1 MRLNR
6 PVSMVCFRKH
16 DNYKPN
22 QATMLPLRYILF
34 VAAMFVGIH
43 VMSQPAERRTSRTEY
58 INRWKDEAVSQMMT
72 YGIPASIT
80 LAQGILESADGNSPL
95 AKYANNHFGI
105 KCHDWTGETF
115 IQDDD
120 AKNECF
126 RKYEDAQGSYRDHS
140 LFLKEKSRYAFLF
153 DYTPTDYKNW
163 AHGLKKAG
171 YATNSQ
177 YAYRLIQI
185 IEENELYKYDK
196 TETFARKEVK
206 PEKDAVATIT
216 VEAREVKIHENNIRF
231 VLAKKGDTA
240 FKLAKEFEMGLWQIY
255 KYNDLGGKDEI
266 KEGDVIYL
274 QPKRNK
280 ANVNLHQ
287 VKQGETMRDISQKY
301 GIKLKKL
308 YKKNNIERG
317 KEPVA
322 GTTLYLK
329 GSKT

>member
-1 MRLNR
+1 
-6 PVSMVCFRKH
+6 
-16 DNYKPN
+16 
-22 QATMLPLRYILF
+22 MLPVLRHILF
-34 VAAMFVGIH
+34 VASMIVGFH
-43 VMSQPAERRTSRTEY
+43 VMAQPAERRTSRKEY
-58 INRWKDEAVSQMMT
+58 IMRWKDEAVSQMMT

-140 LFLKEKSRYAFLF
+140 LFLKDKSRYAFLF
-153 DYTPTDYKNW
+153 DYTATDYKNW
-163 AHGLKKAG
+163 ANGLKKAG
-171 YATNSQ
+171 YATNAQ
-177 YAYRLIQI
+177 YASRLIQI

-196 TETFARKEVK
+196 SETFARKEIK

-216 VEAREVKIHENNIRF
+216 VGAREIKVHDNNIRF
-231 VLAKKGDTA
+231 VIAKDGDTA

-266 KEGDVIYL
+266 KAGDVIYL

-280 ANVNLHQ
+280 ASEAFHQ
-287 VKQGETMRDISQKY
+287 VKAGETMRTISQLY
-301 GIKLKKL
+301 GVKLKKL
-308 YKKNNIERG
+308 YKKNNMERG
-317 KEPVA
+317 TEPEVGA
-322 GTTLYLK
+322 TLYLK
-329 GSKT
+329 KSKQN